1 MTFFH
6 LCFIALSI
14 KIDIR
19 PLSLCS
25 KILVLITQNLTTHF
39 SMALRGVEQWEKF
52 FTAAGIPSAESNT
65 YAATFVTNRIM
76 ETTLPIL
83 SKDYL
88 IDLGV
93 TIIGDILPIIRHV
106 KSLFQPSSEATSTT
120 ITSLVPTIPPE
131 SHNKRAPIR
140 PPQITLDMTNQQ
152 FCKSKINWGVFKQL
166 TTIPPSR
173 IAAQLYSLCEDSVQN
188 SILNT
193 NADFFTL
200 TEQDMMQTIET
211 IVTKRSNHAVY
222 RLNFAT
228 LSQ

>member
-83 SKDYL
+83 SKD
-88 IDLGV
+88 
-93 TIIGDILPIIRHV
+93 T
-106 KSLFQPSSEATSTT
+106 
-120 ITSLVPTIPPE
+120 
-131 SHNKRAPIR
+131 
-140 PPQITLDMTNQQ
+140 
-152 FCKSKINWGVFKQL
+152 
-166 TTIPPSR
+166 
-173 IAAQLYSLCEDSVQN
+173 
-188 SILNT
+188 
-193 NADFFTL
+193 
-200 TEQDMMQTIET
+200 
-211 IVTKRSNHAVY
+211 
-222 RLNFAT
+222 
-228 LSQ
+228 